1 MFQKP
6 NKKSFTDGAVQAISL
21 GLGMK
26 VGDGIATLMPDSV
39 SSYKYWILAALG
51 LGIAASV
58 STKTTSG
65 SAVQAMALGVSANG
79 IYNGLTEVISP
90 SIDKQPTNTTSGRFV
105 NALVGHKEVTKAQV
119 AEVAEALGNS
129 FQWEPTAEIGAGDL
143 WNRPQ
148 QIEEVREINIG
159 LV

>member
-26 VGDGIATLMPDSV
+26 VGDGIATLMPESV

-58 STKTTSG
+58 STKTTSC

-90 SIDKQPTNTTSGRFV
+90 SVPVQDITKKSGRFV
-105 NALVGHKEVTKAQV
+105 NAIVGHK
-119 AEVAEALGNS
+119 LGSGYQPDNA
-129 FQWEPTAEIGAGDL
+129 FQWEPAYA
-143 WNRPQ
+143 
-148 QIEEVREINIG
+148 IEERSSWERPENQGIKVA

>member
-58 STKTTSG
+58 SAKTTSG

-90 SIDKQPTNTTSGRFV
+90 SVPVQDASKMSGRFV
-105 NALVGHKEVTKAQV
+105 NALVGHKGI
-119 AEVAEALGNS
+119 EVAALGNA
-129 FQWEPTAEIGAGDL
+129 FQWEPAYA
-143 WNRPQ
+143 
-148 QIEEVREINIG
+148 IEERSSWERPENQGIKVA

>member
-39 SSYKYWILAALG
+39 SDYKYWILAALG

-79 IYNGLTEVISP
+79 IYNGLTEIISP
-90 SIDKQPTNTTSGRFV
+90 SVPVQDGASTSGRFV
-105 NALVGHKEVTKAQV
+105 NALVGHKET
-119 AEVAEALGNS
+119 EVAALGS
-129 FQWEPTAEIGAGDL
+129 TFQWEPTYA
-143 WNRPQ
+143 
-148 QIEEVREINIG
+148 IEETAWERPAAEQPIHIA
-159 LV
+159 L

>member
-39 SSYKYWILAALG
+39 SSYKHWILAALG

-90 SIDKQPTNTTSGRFV
+90 SVPVQGIAGQETVTQRFI
-105 NALVGHKEVTKAQV
+105 NALVGHPLNGA
-119 AEVAEALGNS
+119 ALGNA